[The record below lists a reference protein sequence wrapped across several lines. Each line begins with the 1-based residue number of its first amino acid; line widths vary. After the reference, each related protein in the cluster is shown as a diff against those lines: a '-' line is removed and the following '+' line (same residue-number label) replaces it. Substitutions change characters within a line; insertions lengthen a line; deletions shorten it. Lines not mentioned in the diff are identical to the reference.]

1 MKKDLIIS
9 NIFSILIFVVTF
21 FNLFVPNTD
30 VQKYGLIIFLII
42 YTIIMKFFFKDKR
55 VDNKNKKSVTLTIV
69 VLSTVYI
76 LILYIIGLFSS
87 FFKNTTILGI
97 DSFLKRILPYI
108 VMVICSEIIRK
119 AFVTRERK
127 KDIVFVT
134 LALII
139 AEVTLYLDVYVAW
152 DLSEIMALVGY
163 VTFSAISTNLLM
175 NYLVKKYEIMP
186 NIIYRIITTIYIYIF
201 PLLPNIHLYFQA
213 IYRILYPYIIYLAI
227 DNMYEINNF
236 KLAKNSKKAKIIPF
250 IINFL
255 VIFGIAMLISCNFK
269 YGILVVGSSSMVG
282 SIDKGDVVFFE
293 QYSDQTLKKDD
304 VIIFIADDIKVI
316 HRIINIQKKNGD
328 VVYYTKGDNN
338 EKQDDDYRIDEDI
351 KGVVKFKIPKIGWPT
366 LWLNATFEK

>member
-55 VDNKNKKSVTLTIV
+55 VDHKNKKSVTLTIV